1 MHMNM
6 IDYGWDRERE
16 AEFEAFVGPGLVPGR
31 VVKQARDLSTLVT
44 PVGELAA
51 EVTGRFRRAAAGP
64 ADFPVVGDW
73 AVVEPVGGGP
83 AIIHALLSRRSAFA
97 RKVAGE
103 EVEAQVAAANVD
115 TVFLVSGL
123 DGDLNLRR
131 IERYLATALESGAA
145 PVVVLNKADLR
156 QDLDDIAAEVS
167 SVAPGVPVAAVS
179 AMAESGLAALEP
191 YLVPRRTVALLGSS
205 GVGKS
210 TIINR
215 LLGEERFR
223 TSSMS
228 DAAAGRGR
236 HTTTSRELVR
246 LPSGALLIDTPG
258 IRELQ
263 LWSGEEG
270 LERAF
275 EDIEELAVRCRFP
288 DCRHEHEPGCAV
300 RAAARDGCLDARRLE
315 SYLKLRREIR
325 FMEIKKDAKARRRQE
340 KVAGRDFAAR
350 LKEVKRNKPRYR

>member
-1 MHMNM
+1 M
-6 IDYGWDRERE
+6 IEYGWDRERE
-16 AEFEAFVGPGLVPGR
+16 AEFEPFARQGFIPGR
-31 VVKQARDLSTLVT
+31 VIKQARDLSTLVT
-44 PVGELAA
+44 AIGELTA
-51 EVTGRFRRAAAGP
+51 EVTGRFRHAVAGS

-73 AVVEPVGGGP
+73 AVVEPCADGP
-83 AIIHALLSRRSAFA
+83 ALIHTLLSRRSAFA
-97 RKVAGE
+97 RKAAGE
-103 EVEAQVAAANVD
+103 EVEAQVAAANID

-156 QDLDDIAAEVS
+156 PDLNEIAAEVG
-167 SVAPGVPVAAVS
+167 SVAPGVPAAIVS
-179 AMAESGLAALEP
+179 AMAEGGLSALEP

-246 LPSGALLIDTPG
+246 LLGGALLIDTPG
-258 IRELQ
+258 MRELQ
-263 LWSGEEG
+263 LWSGDEG
-270 LERAF
+270 LGRAF
-275 EDIEELAVRCRFP
+275 EDIEALALHCRYP
-288 DCRHEHEPGCAV
+288 DCRHEGEPGCAV
-300 RAAARDGCLDARRLE
+300 RAAVESGRLEARRLE
-315 SYLKLRREIR
+315 SFLKLRREIR
-325 FMEIKKDAKARRRQE
+325 FMELKKDAKARRRQE
-340 KVAGRDFAAR
+340 KATGRRFAAMV
-350 LKEVKRNKPRYR
+350 KEIKRHKPRYR

>member
-1 MHMNM
+1 MNK
-6 IDYGWDRERE
+6 YGWDREWE
-16 AEFEAFVGPGLVPGR
+16 AEFEAFAGPGLVPGR

-51 EVTGRFRRAAAGP
+51 EVTGRFRHAAAGP

-73 AVVEPVGGGP
+73 VVVEPSAGGP
-83 AIIHALLSRRSAFA
+83 ALIHALLPRRSAFA

-156 QDLDDIAAEVS
+156 QDLDDIAAEVA

-179 AMAESGLAALEP
+179 AMAEGGLAALEP

-246 LPSGALLIDTPG
+246 LPNGALLIDTPG

-275 EDIEELAVRCRFP
+275 EDIEALAGRCRFP
-288 DCRHEHEPGCAV
+288 DCRHEREPGCAV
-300 RAAARDGCLDARRLE
+300 RAAAKDGRLDARRLE

-325 FMEIKKDAKARRRQE
+325 FMEIKKDVKERRRQG
-340 KVAGRDFAAR
+340 KAAGRDFAAR
-350 LKEVKRNKPRYR
+350 LKEVQRNKPRYQ